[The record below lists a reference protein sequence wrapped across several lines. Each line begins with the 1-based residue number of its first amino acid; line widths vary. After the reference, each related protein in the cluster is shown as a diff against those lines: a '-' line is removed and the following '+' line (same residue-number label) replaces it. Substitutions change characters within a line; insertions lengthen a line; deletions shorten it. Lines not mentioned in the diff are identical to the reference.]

1 MSTPAQARRKA
12 LAQLARDARLTK
24 RLQAID
30 GTLIEPGARRN
41 KWNARK
47 TEYRGNVYDSLA
59 EAEYASYLDSLVVA
73 GQVVDW
79 ERQCSV
85 TLLDGPKASNRTKL
99 IVDFWVCYAKGN
111 SRYED
116 VKGKVLPAFNL
127 KVKMW
132 QRSVPHELWVVTRDD
147 SGRWQSKQ
155 VATGI
160 LPAWLEQYR

>member
-12 LAQLARDARLTK
+12 LAQLAREARLTK

-30 GTLIEPGARRN
+30 GALIEPGRRAN

-47 TEYRGNVYDSLA
+47 TEYKGAVYDSLV
-59 EAEYASYLDSLVVA
+59 EAEYAAHLDTLVVA
-73 GQVVDW
+73 GEVVDW
-79 ERQCSV
+79 ERQVPV
-85 TLLDGPKASNRTKL
+85 TILDGPKARDRTKL

-111 SRYED
+111 SHYED
-116 VKGKVLPAFNL
+116 VKGKILPTFLL

-132 QRSVPHELWVVTRDD
+132 QRSVPHELWVVTKDD
-147 SGRWQSKQ
+147 SGRWQHKQ
-155 VATGI
+155 MATGI